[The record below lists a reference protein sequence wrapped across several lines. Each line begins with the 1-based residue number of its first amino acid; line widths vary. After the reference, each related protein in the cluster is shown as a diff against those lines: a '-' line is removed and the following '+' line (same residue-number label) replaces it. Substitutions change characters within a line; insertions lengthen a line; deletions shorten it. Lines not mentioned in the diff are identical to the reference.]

1 MNQKTIIKIGAGVLI
16 ALSILTSCEKDT
28 TNHGLLDC
36 VKQTDGTD
44 GDCEWCDMLTEDK
57 DRNFIKVER
66 SINYSVIFTE
76 KKGAK
81 VDTFALDYL
90 TPYEYKTFRKHSKT
104 F

>member
-1 MNQKTIIKIGAGVLI
+1 MKKLFFALIILA
-16 ALSILTSCEKDT
+16 SCNKDT
-28 TNHGLLDC
+28 TNHALLDC